1 MKVVIPGFEIV
12 PTGGCDSHLYDS
24 SCVTSLKSFQEII
37 PRLLFGPS
45 RGYDQYTWLLNAES
59 RAGLKRTIS
68 AHEV

>member
-1 MKVVIPGFEIV
+1 MKVIIPGFGIV
-12 PTGGCDSHLYDS
+12 PTDGCDSRLHNS
-24 SCVTSLKSFQEII
+24 SCATFLESFQEII

-45 RGYDQYTWLLNAES
+45 RGYDQYTWLLNAEG